1 MSIKR
6 IIAAIPARL
15 ESSRL
20 PNKVLADI
28 GGIPMLKRVLDQ
40 CKKVDM
46 LNCIVVCTDN
56 VKIQKLVKEWGHNV
70 IMTSTE
76 CSSGSER
83 IASVINQ
90 IVGLAWNNNYGEQK
104 QKDILDQ
111 TAVINIQGDQPFL
124 NPLTIELLIREFHNK
139 EYIPDVITPVY
150 KLKPDNIHNPAVV
163 KTLLKKNG
171 QAIYFSRA
179 AIPYV
184 RGVDPKE
191 WHLFS
196 NFWGHVGIYGY
207 RGDILA
213 KWNEMSCSTLEDIER
228 LEQLRVIEYGYS
240 IDTFKVNGTS
250 LSVDTSEQLEEA
262 RLIAK
267 KIK

>member
-28 GGIPMLKRVLDQ
+28 GGTPMLKRVLDQ
-40 CKKVDM
+40 CKKVELLD
-46 LNCIVVCTDN
+46 CIVVCTDN
-56 VKIQKLVKEWGHNV
+56 FKIKKLVEEWGYNV
-70 IMTSTE
+70 IMTSKD

-83 IASVINQ
+83 LASVINK
-90 IVGLAWNNNYGEQK
+90 IVDLAWTNNNYDAK
-104 QKDILDQ
+104 QKDILNQ
-111 TAVINIQGDQPFL
+111 TAIINIQGDQPFL
-124 NPLTIELLIREFHNK
+124 DPLTIELLIREFKSN
-139 EYIPDVITPVY
+139 EDTPEVITPVY
-150 KLKPDNIHNPAVV
+150 KLMPENIHNPSVV

-179 AIPYV
+179 ALPYV
-184 RGVDPKE
+184 RGVDHQE
-191 WHLFS
+191 WHLHS
-196 NFWGHVGIYGY
+196 DYWGHVGIYGY

-228 LEQLRVIEYGYS
+228 LEQLRIIEYGYS